1 MIGSL
6 PPLGANRRGGSS
18 ESLFDRGVAG
28 FQPSQTP
35 RPGRPTRTT
44 PTYPTYPTY
53 PTTRDREEEP

>member
-6 PPLGANRRGGSS
+6 PRPEANRWRGSS

-35 RPGRPTRTT
+35 RPGRLT
-44 PTYPTYPTY
+44 PSHPTY